1 MKKIILI
8 IIFILN
14 FNYSNA
20 EDKIAYININY
31 ILNNSSAG
39 ISITEHIQKM
49 KDNKKN
55 EFLIIE
61 KQLAKKEKEIVSQKN
76 ILEKSKFNE
85 EVNKLREEVKIYNEK
100 KKAFNE
106 EIKNKKLKYTKIIL
120 NELNSII
127 SNYVEKNSISLVFP
141 KKNIIIAKKNLDIT
155 DQIIVLLNKKLTK
168 INF

>member
-61 KQLAKKEKEIVSQKN
+61 KQLAKKEKKIVSQKN

-100 KKAFNE
+100 KKFLM
-106 EIKNKKLKYTKIIL
+106 KK
-120 NELNSII
+120 
-127 SNYVEKNSISLVFP
+127 
-141 KKNIIIAKKNLDIT
+141 
-155 DQIIVLLNKKLTK
+155 
-168 INF
+168 

>member
-31 ILNNSSAG
+31 ILNNSLAG

-55 EFLIIE
+55 EFLTIE
-61 KQLAKKEKEIVSQKN
+61 KQLKKKK
-76 ILEKSKFNE
+76 
-85 EVNKLREEVKIYNEK
+85 KLSIKKIY
-100 KKAFNE
+100 
-106 EIKNKKLKYTKIIL
+106 
-120 NELNSII
+120 
-127 SNYVEKNSISLVFP
+127 
-141 KKNIIIAKKNLDIT
+141 
-155 DQIIVLLNKKLTK
+155 
-168 INF
+168 